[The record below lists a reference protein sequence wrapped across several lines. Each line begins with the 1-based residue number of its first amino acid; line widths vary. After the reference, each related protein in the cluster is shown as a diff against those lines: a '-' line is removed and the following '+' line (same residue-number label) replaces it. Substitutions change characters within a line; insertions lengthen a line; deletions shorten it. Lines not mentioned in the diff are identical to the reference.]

1 MIRVEEVITRKQQ
14 REFMQF
20 PLELYKDNPNFVPPL
35 YADEKK
41 IFRQDYAYYETCEAV
56 YYNAYRDGG
65 MVGRISGILQKA
77 SNEIRREK
85 RVRFTRF
92 DSIDDT
98 EVAQALFRAVEQ
110 WALQNGMDTVCGPLG
125 FSDLERE
132 GLLIE
137 GFDELAT
144 FEEQYNYAYYQKLI
158 EHCGYVKE
166 VDWVESKIY
175 PPEKKDQSLDKMA
188 ELILKKNKLHMGS
201 APNIHRLL
209 DKYAD
214 GVFDLL
220 DDCYSELY
228 GTVPITE
235 KVREMVLENFKLILS
250 PDYIKII
257 LDENDKVVCFGV
269 CMPSIARAV
278 QKSGGRLTP
287 GAIVRILKA
296 VRHPQILD
304 LGLIAVSPRYANC
317 GVAMAAMVGL
327 FHFLQEEKVEYA
339 ETNLNLEDNKKI
351 QNQWK
356 RFRTVQHKRRR
367 SFVKKLTESV

>member
-1 MIRVEEVITRKQQ
+1 MIKVEEVRTGKQQ
-14 REFMQF
+14 REFLQF
-20 PLELYKDNPNFVPPL
+20 PLKLYKGNPNFVPPL
-35 YADEKK
+35 YGDEKK

-56 YYNAYRDGG
+56 YYNAYRDGK

-77 SNEIRREK
+77 SNEIRGEK

-92 DSIDDT
+92 DAIDDT
-98 EVAQALFRAVEQ
+98 AVAEALFGAVEK
-110 WALQNGMDTVCGPLG
+110 WALEKGMDTVCGPLG

-158 EHCGYVKE
+158 EHCGYTKD

-175 PPEKKDQSLDKMA
+175 PPEKKDPNLDKMA
-188 ELILKKNKLHMGS
+188 ELIMKKNKLHI
-201 APNIHRLL
+201 ATEPNIRKLL

-220 DDCYSELY
+220 DECYSPLY
-228 GTVPITE
+228 GTVPFTE
-235 KVREMVLENFKLILS
+235 KVREMVLENFTTILNT
-250 PDYIKII
+250 DYIRII
-257 LDENDKVVCFGV
+257 VDENDKVVCVGV
-269 CMPSIARAV
+269 CIPSIAKAV

-287 GAIVRILKA
+287 GTIIRILKS
-296 VRHPQILD
+296 VRSPRILD
-304 LGLIAVSPRYANC
+304 LALIAVSPKYANC
-317 GVAMAAMVGL
+317 GVAMTAMIGL
-327 FHFLQEEKVEYA
+327 YHFLQEEKVEFA
-339 ETNLNLEDNKKI
+339 ETNLNLESNIKI

-356 RFRTVQHKRRR
+356 RFKSIQHKRRR
-367 SFVKKLTESV
+367 SFVKKLDS